1 VGSPFPNATDLGYF
15 LALLTEASGRPPATH
30 ENHQSMIDRTRLPR
44 STPRGWWF
52 LPILLLLSM
61 RAANAAPPATDL
73 FPHPCFV
80 PPVPQ
85 KQGGPPKLQRPATVG
100 QPTVLGGPAFGY
112 HDWHLKT
119 ESAPGEMAAAPR
131 DTLHMIALLVDF
143 EDQPMGAIAHG
154 APADSLN
161 EYFGRLLTFLN
172 QYYQEVTDT
181 LVTITWELS
190 PRVYRLPQEM
200 SWYGDDKDF
209 AVREA
214 DLVRD
219 AVQAADS
226 DIDFSRYTR
235 FALFHAGAG
244 QEADVNNDSTHEIW
258 SVLFRS
264 IDFQYWLDLPPDC
277 IPNEYSESC
286 TGVPTNDIDPATGG
300 QFKVPSMVVYP
311 ETESQDGYEFGSMGV
326 VAHEF
331 GHSFGLPDLY
341 DTTGPAESIYADSQ
355 GIGAFG
361 LMGAGIWNDNG
372 FYPAEMDA
380 WCKFYC
386 GWLRP
391 QVVLPDSSHST
402 FNVSLAGIETHGN
415 RRTAAVR
422 IPMGGDEYLLIENR
436 RHDYNNNQ
444 KFDFDD
450 ANQNGKFDFWTDS
463 YAGAEFDWYLPAT
476 TSEYPPDEDGSGLL
490 IWHVDESI
498 VRDLLDY
505 NLVNADALHKGVD
518 LEEADGIQDLDKLIL
533 SFEAFG
539 DAKDSWWAPFATKF
553 TPHTEPNTDGYG
565 NAHTGLWITDIS
577 GPAPVMTFKVGFQD
591 PTTAEKGDLRAGW
604 PQDLPG
610 LTRNL
615 QPVTGDLDGDGTEE
629 IVATSALPNGGRV
642 SVLRANGT
650 PFFSGTGPDQIGWGH
665 LRAEPILA
673 NLDNDPRPEIV
684 WVSGDSVL
692 ACTHDGSFLDSQGN
706 PQPTPVP
713 YFVLPKDP
721 GRTGIAAASLEP
733 AGSALPCGSTGAA
746 VAGGPPEIIVPIPG
760 SGSSSLLAIA
770 VPRQPGLPT
779 TARVTVP
786 ELPGDSVLAPAL
798 VDIDSVDGGLQEI
811 ATSVRTSTGGY
822 LAVTLFD
829 RLDSSCE
836 FGDVRTIAFA
846 AADSIAYSAPVAG
859 DLNRDGIDEIVVLDS
874 QGFVHAF
881 SIRIVNIDGHTKE
894 LGPIDPST
902 VHGSVIF
909 DNDLF
914 EEMPGWPV
922 QVGALP
928 DDAISLSDIDGDGYL
943 EVLVFGPENKLY
955 VLNYNGTSVLTLPV
969 TVPAENRYTQPFL
982 SPLTLDLDGQAG
994 AELLLPLPDGQV
1006 RGHDAKGRSLPEW
1019 SYLGGGNGRTYPV
1032 VTDLDHDG
1040 SLELVTVEDVTVSVP
1055 QDGTINN
1062 GDQSPT
1068 LDRKGRV
1075 VVREVSASGTAAG
1088 PWPVYRHDVART
1100 ARAATPSAGRQDPK
1114 NLLVEAF
1121 VVPNPVLHED
1131 AGFHY
1136 QIRSTVSRV
1145 TIEVLDTRGQRVRTL
1160 EGTIFPGTDNMVR
1173 WPLTNE
1179 KGTAVAPGMYF
1190 ARFEA
1195 ESGGSREVHVQPFV
1209 VVR

>member
-1 VGSPFPNATDLGYF
+1 
-15 LALLTEASGRPPATH
+15 
-30 ENHQSMIDRTRLPR
+30 MIDRRRHAR
-44 STPRGWWF
+44 SGARGWWL

-61 RAANAAPPATDL
+61 SSGAHAAPRPSEL
-73 FPHPCFV
+73 YPHPCFV
-80 PPVPQ
+80 PPVPM
-85 KQGGPPKLQRPATVG
+85 KQGWRPKVERPATVG
-100 QPTVLGGPAFGY
+100 QPPFPGGPAYGY
-112 HDWHLKT
+112 HDWHLKN
-119 ESAPGEMAAAPR
+119 ESALGATTALAAPR

-143 EDQPMGAIAHG
+143 EDQPMGAIQHG
-154 APADSLN
+154 APADSIN

-181 LVTITWELS
+181 LVTVTWELS
-190 PRVYRLPQEM
+190 PRVYRLPQDM

-219 AVQAADS
+219 AVQAADD
-226 DIDFSRYTR
+226 DIDFSKYTR

-244 QEADVNNDSTHEIW
+244 QEADVNNDSLHEIW
-258 SVLFRS
+258 SVFFRG
-264 IDFQYWLDLPPDC
+264 IDFQYWLDLPPNC

-286 TGVPTNDIDPATGG
+286 IGVPTNDIDPNTGG
-300 QFKVPSMVVYP
+300 QFLVPSMVIYP
-311 ETESQDGYEFGSMGV
+311 ETESQDGYQFGSMGV
-326 VAHEF
+326 IAHEF

-361 LMGAGIWNDNG
+361 LMGAGIWNENG
-372 FYPAEMDA
+372 FYPAEMDV

-391 QVVLPDSSHST
+391 QVVRPDPSHST
-402 FNVSLAGIETHGN
+402 VNVNLAGIETQGN
-415 RRTAAVR
+415 RRTGALR

-450 ANQNGKFDFWTDS
+450 ANQDGKFDFWTDS
-463 YAGAEFDWYLPAT
+463 YAGAEFDWYLPTT
-476 TSEYPPDEDGSGLL
+476 TSDYPPEQDGSGLL
-490 IWHVDESI
+490 IYHIDESI
-498 VRDLLDY
+498 IRDLLDY

-518 LEEADGIQDLDKLIL
+518 VEEADGIQDLDKLIL

-539 DAKDSWWAPFATKF
+539 DAKDSWWAPFATQF

-565 NAHTGLWITDIS
+565 NAHTGIWITDIS
-577 GPAPVMTFKVGFQD
+577 GPIPVMTFKVGFQD

-615 QPVTGDLDGDGTEE
+615 QPVVGDLDGDGTDE
-629 IVATSALPNGGRV
+629 IVATSATASAGRV
-642 SVLRANGT
+642 SVLRADGS
-650 PFFSGTGPDQIGWGH
+650 PFFTSTGPAQIGWSH
-665 LRAEPILA
+665 LRAEPILV
-673 NLDNDPRPEIV
+673 NLDGDSRPELV

-692 ACTHDGSFLDSQGN
+692 ATTYDGSYLDNQGN
-706 PQPTPVP
+706 PQPTPAP

-721 GRTGIAAASLEP
+721 GRIGIAGGNLEP
-733 AGSALPCGSTGAA
+733 TNHSLLCGSTADVLLDGK
-746 VAGGPPEIIVPIPG
+746 PEIIVPVAG
-760 SGSSSLLAIA
+760 TALHSCSLLAIA
-770 VPRQPGLPT
+770 PPRLPGLTT
-779 TARVTVP
+779 TARVAVTD
-786 ELPGDSVLAPAL
+786 LPGDSLLAPAL
-798 VDIDSVDGGLQEI
+798 VDIDSVDGGILEI
-811 ATSVRTSTGGY
+811 ASSVRTATGGY
-822 LAVTLFD
+822 LAVTMFD
-829 RLDSSCE
+829 RLDDSCD
-836 FGDVRTIAFA
+836 FGDARTIAFA
-846 AADSIAYSAPVAG
+846 EADTIAYSAPVAG
-859 DLNRDGIDEIVVLDS
+859 DLNRDGLDEIVVLDS
-874 QGFVHAF
+874 RGFVHAF
-881 SIRIVNIDGHTKE
+881 SIRIVSIDGHTKE
-894 LGPIDPST
+894 IGPIDPSH
-902 VHGSVIF
+902 VRGSVIF
-909 DNDLF
+909 DNALF

-922 QVGALP
+922 QVGSLA

-943 EVLVFGPENKLY
+943 EVLVFGPENKLH

-969 TVPAENRYTQPFL
+969 NVPAENRYTQPFL
-982 SPLTLDLDGQAG
+982 SPLTLDLDGQSG

-1006 RGHDAKGRSLPEW
+1006 RGHDARGRSLPEW

-1040 SLELVTVEDVTVSVP
+1040 TLELVTVEDVTVSIP
-1055 QDGTINN
+1055 QDGTITN
-1062 GDQSPT
+1062 GDQAPV
-1068 LDRKGRV
+1068 LERRGRA
-1075 VVREVSASGTAAG
+1075 VVREVGTSGTATG
-1088 PWPVYRHDVART
+1088 PWPVYRHDVGRT
-1100 ARAATPSAGRQDPK
+1100 ARATTPSATPQDPQS
-1114 NLLVEAF
+1114 LLVEAF
-1121 VVPNPVLHED
+1121 VVPNPVLRQD

-1136 QIRSTVSRV
+1136 QIRSTVNRV

-1160 EGTIFPGTDNMVR
+1160 EGTVFPGTDNMVR

-1179 KGTAVAPGMYF
+1179 RGTAVAPGMYF

-1195 ESGGSREVHVQPFV
+1195 ESGGSHEVHVQPFV